1 MASTTM
7 EYIEEEKWFVI
18 RYLCLDGVKT
28 GGSYGRM
35 IVQNDDI
42 CVSEE
47 SLQNGEK
54 ITKESGWVVA
64 MTHVLVCSSW
74 DMC

>member
-1 MASTTM
+1 
-7 EYIEEEKWFVI
+7 
-18 RYLCLDGVKT
+18 
-28 GGSYGRM
+28 M